1 MNVQE
6 CSIFFPKVHFLK
18 TVITDNEPGETAKN
32 HTSFTGGG
40 ITSRLIVWNKG
51 PRKASV
57 KKNPN
62 PRDGMKSLDS
72 DYPGVCVLSCMVIF
86 RLARRGW
93 EEGCQ
98 ARLSRRGFSPCP
110 PGNIGLWALNCLWM
124 GVTPVKS
131 FSSLSFRL
139 FTWTPEFKTLSLS
152 SVVLRIK

>member
-1 MNVQE
+1 
-6 CSIFFPKVHFLK
+6 
-18 TVITDNEPGETAKN
+18 
-32 HTSFTGGG
+32 
-40 ITSRLIVWNKG
+40 
-51 PRKASV
+51 
-57 KKNPN
+57 
-62 PRDGMKSLDS
+62 MKSLDS

-152 SVVLRIK
+152 SVVLRIKWVDIGNILEFCNFLIGLLALPCPGHNPSLASHFLVRYATKWCEPQMRAHRWFKICLVTTL